1 MRAQRGVHRQQIWS
15 VKKKLVRLYA
25 LVERVG
31 MTRIKLHKSRFQPAK
46 RSGMKLIKG
55 ATFHMGGVDFYDDE
69 KPVRLAKVGDFWI
82 DETPVTNA
90 QFARF
95 IAATGYSSEELR
107 VGKEC
112 VSTCRSRWSAFQ

>member
-1 MRAQRGVHRQQIWS
+1 
-15 VKKKLVRLYA
+15 
-25 LVERVG
+25 
-31 MTRIKLHKSRFQPAK
+31 MTRIKLQKSRFQPAK

-95 IAATGYSSEELR
+95 IAATGYISFAEVPQNPEDYPGMALNMAHPGSLLRSEEPTSELQSLMR
-107 VGKEC
+107 N
-112 VSTCRSRWSAFQ
+112 SYAAFGLKKT

>member
-15 VKKKLVRLYA
+15 VKQKLVRLYA

-31 MTRIKLHKSRFQPAK
+31 MTRIKLQKSRFQPAK

-90 QFARF
+90 QLARF
-95 IAATGYSSEELR
+95 IAATGDRKSTHLNSSH
-107 VGKEC
+107 
-112 VSTCRSRWSAFQ
+112 